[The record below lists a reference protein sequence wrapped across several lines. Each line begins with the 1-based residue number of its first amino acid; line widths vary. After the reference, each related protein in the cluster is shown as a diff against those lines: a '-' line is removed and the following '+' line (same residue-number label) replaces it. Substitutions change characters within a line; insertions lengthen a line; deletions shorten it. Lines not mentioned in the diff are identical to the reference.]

1 MARTVRFSLPF
12 PSLFDVW
19 SKPASSAPHPTG
31 VIKAGSA
38 CGLLN
43 CDRTQ
48 HDDFVKAVQKYDAQ
62 GEEVVLF
69 STESEVSLDKHF
81 LSPLEITTRCRLSLM
96 FLAYHVVVP
105 S

>member
-1 MARTVRFSLPF
+1 M
-12 PSLFDVW
+12 
-19 SKPASSAPHPTG
+19 
-31 VIKAGSA
+31 IKAGSA
-38 CGLLN
+38 CGLFN

-62 GEEVVLF
+62 GEEVVRL

-81 LSPLEITTRCRLSLM
+81 VSPLEITTRCRLALKK
-96 FLAYHVVVP
+96 LAYRVVVP